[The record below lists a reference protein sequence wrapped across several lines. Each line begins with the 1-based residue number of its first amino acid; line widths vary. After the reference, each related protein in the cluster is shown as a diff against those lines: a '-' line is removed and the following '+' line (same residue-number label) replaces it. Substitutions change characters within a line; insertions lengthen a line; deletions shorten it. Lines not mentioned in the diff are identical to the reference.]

1 MNDEKD
7 FNFDIISVIMKKK
20 VFFALICACVIG
32 FAASSCSSDK
42 SDEPVYDTGEIYRV
56 YTDYISDINDEY
68 GVIHGDYYASH
79 MYIEVANGNRYYFL
93 PRTEVPVFDIESCFE
108 VLGFADGDKVK
119 FSGKVYDSDERWI
132 PGLQWR
138 LDNYGWNDYA
148 KEAASNGLYNYEL
161 PTAGHTFWLVAPD
174 FTITKAE

>member
-1 MNDEKD
+1 MNDEKV
-7 FNFDIISVIMKKK
+7 FNFDIISVIMKKN
-20 VFFALICACVIG
+20 VLFALMCACVMG
-32 FAASSCSSDK
+32 FTVSSCSSDE
-42 SDEPVYDTGEIYRV
+42 SDKPVYDKVEIYRV

-79 MYIEVANGNRYYFL
+79 MYIEAANGNRYYFL

-138 LDNYGWNDYA
+138 LDNYAFFTDILKKG
-148 KEAASNGLYNYEL
+148 ASPSTRQDGN
-161 PTAGHTFWLVAPD
+161 LVCMSCVLL
-174 FTITKAE
+174 

>member
-1 MNDEKD
+1 
-7 FNFDIISVIMKKK
+7 MKKN
-20 VFFALICACVIG
+20 VLFALISACVLG
-32 FAASSCSSDK
+32 FAASSCSSDE
-42 SDEPVYDTGEIYRV
+42 SDERVYDTWEIYRV

-68 GVIHGDYYASH
+68 GVIHGDYYTSH
-79 MYIEVANGNRYYFL
+79 MYIEAANGNRYYFL
-93 PRTEVPVFDIESCFE
+93 LRTEVPLFDLESCFE

-148 KEAASNGLYNYEL
+148 KEAAAHGLYNFEL
-161 PTAGHTFWLVAPD
+161 PTIGHTFWLVAPD